1 MQEKVI
7 HSLFNPL
14 PSGEGWGG
22 AWSTSFDI
30 HTHVPSGPNSICSL
44 PPLKAIEM
52 SRSNLNQP
60 YSIELHPWYASTS
73 LLEEFLEACEICK
86 DDERFV
92 AIGECGL
99 DTLAISDK
107 NKSLDVS
114 LETQKH
120 CFKQSL
126 LKAKELH
133 KPAILHIVKAWE
145 LLYEIVDEV
154 FPSLSNPSDPIL
166 IVHGFRKNVTF
177 AKQLISRG
185 FYLSLGEKYNP
196 EVLSLIPSG
205 KIFRET
211 DRTIEE

>member
-1 MQEKVI
+1 
-7 HSLFNPL
+7 
-14 PSGEGWGG
+14 
-22 AWSTSFDI
+22 
-30 HTHVPSGPNSICSL
+30 
-44 PPLKAIEM
+44 
-52 SRSNLNQP
+52 
-60 YSIELHPWYASTS
+60 
-73 LLEEFLEACEICK
+73 
-86 DDERFV
+86 
-92 AIGECGL
+92 
-99 DTLAISDK
+99 
-107 NKSLDVS
+107 
-114 LETQKH
+114 
-120 CFKQSL
+120 
-126 LKAKELH
+126 
-133 KPAILHIVKAWE
+133 ILHIVKAWE